1 MKADRRLEVLRAIVS
16 QYVAT
21 SEPVSSK
28 AVAEAKAL
36 GVSSATIR
44 NDMGA
49 LEEAGLITQ
58 PHVSA
63 GRIPTEA
70 GYRLY
75 VDSLPK
81 PAPLGEAQRAALRRA
96 LFETDDLSD
105 AISKTVRFLSRL
117 TRQTA
122 VLEYPVL
129 STAKVRRVELVD
141 LDFSRLLVIVVTST
155 GEVSERQLEV
165 PDDVPMT
172 DDARLALRNALNGAL
187 AGASASDVE
196 KSLQEFLDSEGE
208 HGELGALVSSAVA
221 ELMAPAGERKIVTS
235 GTAHLARAGIEF
247 SDVAGVLE
255 ALEDQAVLLRV
266 LREVHTQPVHVS
278 IGRENRHQPLAETS
292 LVSARY
298 LAPANAGT
306 HIGVI
311 GPTRMDYSKALG
323 AVEAVSQYLGHML
336 VEQFGFS
343 LNPAGDDDGAAQDE
357 NGGEKASGEEE
368 SP

>member
-1 MKADRRLEVLRAIVS
+1 MKDDRRLEVLRAIIS

-81 PAPLGEAQRAALRRA
+81 PDPLDEAQRAALRLA

-105 AISKTVRFLSRL
+105 AVSKTVRFLSRL

-122 VLEYPVL
+122 VVEYPVL

-141 LDFSRLLVIVVTST
+141 LDFSRLLVIVVAST
-155 GEVSERQLEV
+155 GEVSEKQLEV
-165 PDDVPMT
+165 PDDISMT
-172 DDARLALRNALNGAL
+172 DDARSALRDALNGAL
-187 AGASASDVE
+187 AGASLTDVE
-196 KSLQEFLDSEGE
+196 GPLDQFLDAEGP
-208 HGELGALVSSAVA
+208 HGELGALVSGAVS
-221 ELMAPAGERKIVTS
+221 ELVAPAGERKIVTS

-266 LREVHTQPVHVS
+266 LREVHTQPIHVS
-278 IGRENRHQPLAETS
+278 IGRENRHPPLAEPS

-298 LAPANAGT
+298 SAPPNLGT
-306 HIGVI
+306 HIGATA
-311 GPTRMDYSKALG
+311 PTRMDYSKALG

-343 LNPAGDDDGAAQDE
+343 LNQAGGADE
-357 NGGEKASGEEE
+357 AASGEGGDAPEAG
-368 SP
+368 SA